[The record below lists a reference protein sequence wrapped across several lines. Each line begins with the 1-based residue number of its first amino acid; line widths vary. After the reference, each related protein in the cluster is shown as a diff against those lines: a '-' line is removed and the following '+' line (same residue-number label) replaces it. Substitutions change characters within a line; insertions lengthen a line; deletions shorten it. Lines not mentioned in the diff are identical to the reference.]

1 MKEFLIVGPL
11 VFLAGFIDSIAGG
24 GGLISLPA
32 YTMAGIP
39 VHFAIGTNKFSSS
52 FGAIMATKEYFVN
65 KKVMVKIALFS
76 ASIALVGSYLGARLG
91 LMMSDVFLKKLM
103 IGVIPLMAAFLL
115 TRKRSQAQ
123 VRELTIS
130 YPIAAV
136 IAFLIGI
143 YDGFLGPGTGSLL
156 IFLYVSVQHMD
167 YTFASGN
174 AKVVNLAS
182 NLAALFAYIAS
193 GKVLFYLAIPAAVC
207 SIVGS
212 YFGSRYAIKH
222 GSKIIRPVLIGTLSL
237 LMIKLVFDVL

>member
-1 MKEFLIVGPL
+1 
-11 VFLAGFIDSIAGG
+11 
-24 GGLISLPA
+24 
-32 YTMAGIP
+32 
-39 VHFAIGTNKFSSS
+39 
-52 FGAIMATKEYFVN
+52 
-65 KKVMVKIALFS
+65 MVKIALFS

-103 IGVIPLMAAFLL
+103 IAVIPLMAAFLL

-123 VRELTIS
+123 VRELNIS

-182 NLAALFAYIAS
+182 NLAALFAYIVS
-193 GKVLFYLAIPAAVC
+193 GKVLFYLAIPAAAC